1 MQKQKVIVVGGSVA
15 GLFVGSLLQ
24 RAGWEIA
31 IYERSPAGLAGKG
44 AGLVPQQD
52 VDEIL
57 REIARPDVLRQGV
70 VAKERIFLDRSGDI
84 IGVVHSPQTQISW
97 DLLFSAFREQ
107 LSSDYYHLNHSVTGV
122 NVSGQRP
129 VVQFADGSEEQADL
143 VVGADGI
150 GSIVRAEVAPGSR
163 PRYAGY
169 VAFRGLA
176 PESELPVS
184 SAQIVTDRFTFFDT
198 SHSQFLGYLVAG
210 PDGSIEEGHRRYNWV
225 WYRAMTE
232 EELQA
237 ALTSND
243 GVLRSYSAPPSGL
256 SERTKKELR
265 DAATSFLPPVLRDI
279 VIREQRPFLQA
290 IFDYETPAMWK
301 DRVVLVGDAA
311 FIVRPHTAMGV
322 SKAAGDA
329 MTLRDALLGESSIE
343 RALQRYSE
351 IRMPVGSAIARYGQ
365 RLGAHFSHLE

>member
-1 MQKQKVIVVGGSVA
+1 MQNQKVIVVGGSVA
-15 GLFVGSLLQ
+15 GLFVGALLQ
-24 RAGWEIA
+24 RAGWDIA
-31 IYERSPAGLAGKG
+31 IYERSSTGLAGKG

-107 LSSDYYHLNHSVTGV
+107 LSNDYYHLNRSVTGL

-129 VVQFADGSEEQADL
+129 IVQFADGSEEQADL

-150 GSIVRAEVAPGSR
+150 GSIVRAEVAPGSH

-176 PESELPVS
+176 PESELPAS
-184 SAQIVTDRFTFFDT
+184 SAQIVTDRFTFFDA

-210 PDGSIEEGHRRYNWV
+210 ADGSIEEGRRRYNWV

-232 EELQA
+232 EELQV
-237 ALTSND
+237 ALTSED
-243 GVLRSYSAPPSGL
+243 GVRRSYSAPPSGL
-256 SERTKKELR
+256 SERTRKELR
-265 DAATSFLPPVLRDI
+265 DAAASFLPPVLRDI
-279 VIREQRPFLQA
+279 VVREQRPFLQA
-290 IFDYETPAMWK
+290 IFDHETPAMWK
-301 DRVVLVGDAA
+301 DGVVLVGDAA

-365 RLGAHFSHLE
+365 RLGAHFSHSE